1 MFITSL
7 EVQNF
12 RNLKKEKIELTN
24 GLNVFCGK
32 NAQGKTNL
40 LESIFISGIGKSPRV
55 SKIKEC
61 IMWDADF
68 SIIKIK
74 YQKAYIKCEITFK
87 LTKDGKKIILIN
99 GVSIKSLS
107 ELIGEVNL
115 IYFFPEDLKLIK
127 EAPIDRRK
135 FMDIDISQASKFYFT
150 NLNKYNT
157 VLQER
162 NKLLKNASS
171 IEEVKQS
178 VFVWDEQ
185 LSEYASNIIISRI
198 RFLKKLSPLARQ
210 AHFDLSGNKEKLDIS
225 YDGINEENKAL
236 LKEELLKLYQ
246 TNLEKDFSLGH
257 TSIGPHKDDIK
268 ITLDGKD
275 LRLYGSQGQQRTASL
290 ALKFAEIELFKAEFG
305 EEPILLLDDVLSEL
319 DEERRAKLIAKC
331 HNLQCIITTTD
342 WEFKDLDAQIFTIS
356 GGKIYKNTPK

>member
-1 MFITSL
+1 MYITSF

-12 RNLKKEKIELTN
+12 RNLKKEKIELIN

-40 LESIFISGIGKSPRV
+40 LESIFISSIGKSPRV

-68 SIIKIK
+68 SIIKLVCKKK
-74 YQKAYIKCEITFK
+74 YRKCEIVFK
-87 LTKDGKKIILIN
+87 LNKDGKKTILIN

-107 ELIGEVNL
+107 ELIGEINIV
-115 IYFFPEDLKLIK
+115 YFFPDDLKLIK
-127 EAPIDRRK
+127 EAPADRRK
-135 FMDIDISQASKFYFT
+135 FMDIDISQASKFYFSS
-150 NLNKYNT
+150 LNKYNT
-157 VLQER
+157 TLLER
-162 NKLLKNASS
+162 NKLLKNALSF
-171 IEEVKQS
+171 EEVKKS
-178 VFVWDEQ
+178 VFIWDAQ
-185 LSEYASNIIISRI
+185 LAEYASNIIISRI
-198 RFLKKLSPLARQ
+198 RFLKKLSPLAKKS
-210 AHFDLSGNKEKLDIS
+210 HFDLSGNKEELDIC
-225 YDGINEENKAL
+225 YDGIIEENKEL

-246 TNLEKDFSLGH
+246 TNLEKDFSLGY

-290 ALKFAEIELFKAEFG
+290 ALKFAEIELFKEEFG

-319 DEERRAKLIAKC
+319 DEERRIKLVEKC
-331 HNLQCIITTTD
+331 NNLQSIITTTD
-342 WEFKDLDAQIFTIS
+342 WEFNLKNTQIFNIS
-356 GGKIYKNTPK
+356 NGKIAKFN